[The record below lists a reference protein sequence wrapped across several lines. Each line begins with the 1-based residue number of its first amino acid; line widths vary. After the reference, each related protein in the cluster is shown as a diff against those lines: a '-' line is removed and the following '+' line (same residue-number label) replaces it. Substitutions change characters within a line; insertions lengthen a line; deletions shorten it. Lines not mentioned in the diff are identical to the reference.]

1 VLGKIFDLIR
11 KVIRALPLF
20 IVTTCLMGFV
30 FWLIK
35 RHSTLPELIAV
46 AIVGCS
52 WMSIAYFLYK
62 CGWPRDSR
70 DW

>member
-1 VLGKIFDLIR
+1 MLGGILGLIR
-11 KVIRALPLF
+11 KVIRGLLLF
-20 IVTTCLMGFV
+20 IVTTSLMGFV

-35 RHSTLPELIAV
+35 RHSTLPELIEV
-46 AIVGCS
+46 AIVVSG
-52 WMSIAYFLYK
+52 WVSIAYFLYK

>member
-1 VLGKIFDLIR
+1 MLGKIFDLIC
-11 KVIRALPLF
+11 KAIRALLLF
-20 IVTTCLMGFV
+20 IVTTSLMGFV

-35 RHSTLPELIAV
+35 RHSTLPELIEV
-46 AIVGCS
+46 AIVGS
-52 WMSIAYFLYK
+52 GWVSIAYFLYK